1 MPSAI
6 IKIIHTLGFQ
16 DTASAVIAFLISLI
30 AIMLE
35 IFTRNLMK
43 FLKDQKAHD
52 DKRWQDIGTDVNQ
65 LKEELIEMKEAIKLN
80 NESTISLIYHQCMNE
95 AVKWKEKGF
104 IDLGAKKYFDS
115 MWKNYIELGD
125 GLGTEP
131 KDIIDSL
138 TIKN

>member
-1 MPSAI
+1 MSGAI
-6 IKIIHTLGFQ
+6 IKIIHTLGFS
-16 DTASAVIAFLISLI
+16 DTASAVIAFLVSLI
-30 AIMLE
+30 AIMLGV
-35 IFTRNLMK
+35 FARNLMK
-43 FLKDQKAHD
+43 FLKDQKNHD
-52 DKRWQDIGTDVNQ
+52 DKRWQGIREDVSS

-95 AVKWKEKGF
+95 AVKWQEKGY